1 MQLLFLIK
9 AVICSGSHT
18 CTHSLLFLVKLVQS
32 TSSLKLS
39 PPFFF
44 SNVLSAERIYGLIKS
59 STI

>member
-39 PPFFF
+39 PPFF